1 MKKLT
6 INRQVEKKIHKGY
19 KILEKIDFGQ
29 LPFDNEVVELVTGPL
44 CWDRLPFRAKQ
55 GTWLGHLSEE
65 NHLGSGLLLSLI
77 C

>member
-29 LPFDNEVVELVTGPL
+29 LPFDNEVVELVT
-44 CWDRLPFRAKQ
+44 AS
-55 GTWLGHLSEE
+55 GHFPQQAERE
-65 NHLGSGLLLSLI
+65 RVDYG
-77 C
+77 

>member
-19 KILEKIDFGQ
+19 KILEKSDFEQ
-29 LPFDNEVVELVTGPL
+29 LPFDNEVVDLVTASGHFL
-44 CWDRLPFRAKQ
+44 
-55 GTWLGHLSEE
+55 GTGYLSEQNKGLGHFYQK
-65 NHLGSGLLLSLI
+65 NHLGSGLLWLLI